1 MILKKKIIKNIRFK
15 NLIKHE
21 DYIFKC
27 EIFRKNKNLVAK
39 KFKNTYA
46 FYRILKNSR
55 SRDRFKSV
63 YYMWVYNR
71 KFNKLSLIDNILSIF
86 FISINSIK
94 KYGFKLGV

>member
-1 MILKKKIIKNIRFK
+1 MILKKEIIKNIKFK
-15 NLIKHE
+15 NIRKHE

-27 EIFRKNKNLVAK
+27 EIFRKNKNLFAK
-39 KFKNTYA
+39 KFKNTHA

-55 SRDRFKSV
+55 SRDKLKSV

-71 KFNKLSLIDNILSIF
+71 KFNKFTFVDNILSIF